1 MRNAGRV
8 FCRYQN
14 NLYGI
19 TNRTKHIWVCFRM
32 HKLHDESYRH
42 WRRNRGWHVIS
53 LVTRAKFCLAPGV
66 LTWHIP
72 LLGVTTTASWKKTSR
87 SHVII
92 DIQTVLSVLVH
103 AGILPGA
110 RARKHIIHDYGALI
124 TDVMPVAP
132 LLFSPAIH
140 HCAAMHYICSSKI
153 DVKIMTTDENQ
164 ERLLSKS
171 QIGGCL
177 FRI

>member
-1 MRNAGRV
+1 MSLFSDAQAAWWILSTLASKPRLARDLPCDARKV
-8 FCRYQN
+8 LLDAWSF
-14 NLYGI
+14 NL
-19 TNRTKHIWVCFRM
+19 THTT
-32 HKLHDESYRH
+32 L
-42 WRRNRGWHVIS
+42 RGNHYSFV
-53 LVTRAKFCLAPGV
+53 
-66 LTWHIP
+66 
-72 LLGVTTTASWKKTSR
+72 KKTSR

-110 RARKHIIHDYGALI
+110 RARKHTIHDYGALI